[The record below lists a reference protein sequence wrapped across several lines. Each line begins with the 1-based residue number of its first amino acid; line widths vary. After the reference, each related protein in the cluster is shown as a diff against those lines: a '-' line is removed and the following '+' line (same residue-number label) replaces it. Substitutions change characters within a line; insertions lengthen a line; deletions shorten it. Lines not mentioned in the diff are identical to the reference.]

1 MQKYQ
6 DQDHTSQEI
15 PWRINLSIR
24 FSVDI
29 EDSSA
34 QHRLD
39 QKNQNRNKNLDLDL
53 TIPK

>member
-1 MQKYQ
+1 M
-6 DQDHTSQEI
+6 SLEI
-15 PWRINLSIR
+15 PWRISLSIR

-39 QKNQNRNKNLDLDL
+39 QKTQNRNKSLDLDL
-53 TIPK
+53 TIPR